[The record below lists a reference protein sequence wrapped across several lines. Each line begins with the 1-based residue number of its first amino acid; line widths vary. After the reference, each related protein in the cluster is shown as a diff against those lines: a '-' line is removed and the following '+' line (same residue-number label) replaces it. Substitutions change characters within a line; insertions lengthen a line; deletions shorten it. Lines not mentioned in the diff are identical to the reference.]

1 MNENEKSRTS
11 KKEIEKILSFIE
23 SIEYGS
29 VSIYIQ
35 NGKIVQIEKNEKVK
49 MT

>member
-1 MNENEKSRTS
+1 MNEKENNRTS
-11 KKEIEKILSFIE
+11 KKEIDTILSFIE

-35 NGKIVQIEKNEKVK
+35 NGKIIQIEKNEKVRMK
-49 MT
+49 